1 MYSDFFCVPGKKTRL
16 IKTKNHIDDHIK
28 TRTLTDDQIKTQT
41 QIDDQAKT
49 LTQIDDKIKTQ
60 TQIDDQFVPLRPPLP
75 FLFPLSK
82 SS

>member
-41 QIDDQAKT
+41 QIDDQ
-49 LTQIDDKIKTQ
+49 
-60 TQIDDQFVPLRPPLP
+60 FVPLRPPLP